1 MENINPLSMYNSSRP
16 FQHNANATSCIS
28 YHQVDSGE
36 DEDGPEATPV
46 SICEKSTQKWCQ
58 EGGANPIVDI
68 FGWHCRALMQ
78 HMCQVHHQVG
88 GHAIECQSLTNLD
101 SCTFVTHQPITKK
114 SRFASSQ
121 DWAPVVGSSWTQNP
135 LRSCCWDWLDSELWA
150 EPWFKTCRCTS

>member
-1 MENINPLSMYNSSRP
+1 
-16 FQHNANATSCIS
+16 
-28 YHQVDSGE
+28 
-36 DEDGPEATPV
+36 
-46 SICEKSTQKWCQ
+46 
-58 EGGANPIVDI
+58 
-68 FGWHCRALMQ
+68 
-78 HMCQVHHQVG
+78 MCQVHHQVG

>member
-1 MENINPLSMYNSSRP
+1 MYNSSRP

-68 FGWHCRALMQ
+68 FG
-78 HMCQVHHQVG
+78 
-88 GHAIECQSLTNLD
+88 
-101 SCTFVTHQPITKK
+101 
-114 SRFASSQ
+114 
-121 DWAPVVGSSWTQNP
+121 
-135 LRSCCWDWLDSELWA
+135 
-150 EPWFKTCRCTS
+150 